1 MAKKEKNM
9 KRKRL
14 IAAALVLLVTSGF
27 LFANGEAETPKPG
40 LVPEASTAPGT
51 TVAPVAPEDTAK
63 QYTLKFSWADP
74 FDPLKQST
82 SAYAVVFKQEVER
95 LSGGRIEVEL
105 YPAGQLGD
113 QRSST
118 EQVARGTI
126 EMTNISSGVLASL
139 YFPKLEIVDMPFL
152 FTSREHAARVLDVVN
167 NPIMT
172 EMNKELI
179 EETGIRLLNVVPF
192 GPRHITNNVRRIKGP
207 EDVKGLR
214 IRTMEIT
221 PHMKLIEAMGGNPVP
236 IPFLELYTSLQTNVV
251 DGEENTFQNIV
262 AQNFFEVQDY
272 LTVTN
277 HVMGVGAT
285 LINEKWFRSL
295 PQELQAAV
303 VEADY
308 VAQMVYNGV
317 AQVLDAMAA
326 DILVEKG
333 MDIYYPTPAEYKKFQ
348 EATIPYVRKYM
359 VDNLGEEFVS
369 SFLDSVETI
378 RAEIQAEANQ

>member
-1 MAKKEKNM
+1 M
-9 KRKRL
+9 KRKSL
-14 IAAALVLLVTSGF
+14 IVAVLILLFTSMF
-27 LFANGEAETPKPG
+27 LFAGGDAETPQAG
-40 LVPEASTAPGT
+40 TAPAASSAPGAE
-51 TVAPVAPEDTAK
+51 VAPVAPQDTGK

-82 SAYAVVFKQEVER
+82 SAYAVVFKQELER
-95 LSGGRIEVEL
+95 LSGGRIKVEL
-105 YPAGQLGD
+105 YPAGQIGD

-152 FTSREHAARVLDVVN
+152 FTSREHATRVLDVVN

-192 GPRHITNNVRRIKGP
+192 GPRHMTNNVRRIQAP
-207 EDVKGLR
+207 EDVEGLR

-221 PHMKLIEAMGGNPVP
+221 PHMKLVEAMGGNPVP

-251 DGEENTFQNIV
+251 DGQENTFQNII
-262 AQNFFEVQDY
+262 AQNLFEVQDY

-285 LINEKWFRSL
+285 LINEKWYRGL

-326 DILVEKG
+326 DTLVEKG
-333 MDIYYPTPAEYKKFQ
+333 MDVYYPTPAEYKKFQ
-348 EATIPYVRKYM
+348 DATIPFVREYM
-359 VDNLGEEFVS
+359 VGILGEEFVAD
-369 SFLDSVETI
+369 FLNSVETI
-378 RAEIQAEANQ
+378 RAEIVAEANQ